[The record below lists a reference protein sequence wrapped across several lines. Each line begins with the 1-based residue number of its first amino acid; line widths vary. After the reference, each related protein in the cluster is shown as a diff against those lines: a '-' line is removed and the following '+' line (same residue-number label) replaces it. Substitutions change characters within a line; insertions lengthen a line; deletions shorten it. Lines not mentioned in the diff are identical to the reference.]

1 MLYLDQKFNR
11 ASVIAATTVAT
22 AALLVA
28 TVPGINAVGVLL
40 AVGLVNIG
48 VYYAMPD
55 KYSKT
60 YAEKHL
66 KRYH

>member
-1 MLYLDQKFNR
+1 MLYLDQKLNR
-11 ASVIAATTVAT
+11 TAVMAVTTIAT

-28 TVPGINAVGVLL
+28 AVPGINAVGVLL

-60 YAEKHL
+60 YAEKYL
-66 KRYH
+66 NRYH

>member
-1 MLYLDQKFNR
+1 M
-11 ASVIAATTVAT
+11 AATTVAT